1 MAYFT
6 FWFPSSFVSR
16 LSEKCQTSLG
26 VWRWSSD
33 AHGWRLDTSSLCC
46 RRWPFW
52 STEDSDRT
60 WLSDVFNWRLRRHSC
75 ACRWDLRPQNVQE
88 VVKWSSQGSHLKTRS
103 KIPGF
108 FLLFFMFVKVTN
120 RLLEKKMVQW
130 KAELLQ
136 EYAVCGFCWAGLSL
150 LSTWCWKQL
159 LASLL
164 CSPY

>member
-75 ACRWDLRPQNVQE
+75 ACRWNLRPQNVQE
-88 VVKWSSQGSHLKTRS
+88 VVKWSSQGSHLKIRS

-120 RLLEKKMVQW
+120 RLLEKKNGSV
-130 KAELLQ
+130 KSRTVAR
-136 EYAVCGFCWAGLSL
+136 VCCMRIL
-150 LSTWCWKQL
+150 LSRAKLVEHLMLKTTF
-159 LASLL
+159 S
-164 CSPY
+164 